1 MQDFTNENLDLSL
14 LPKYET
20 VALNELN
27 KKYWKVILMN
37 IAVFMLIFGL
47 ATYLLFSLLKATSPE
62 PYIFIGGYLLTGILL
77 VVFYAISIRKRGYAI
92 REKDLIYK
100 SGIISITT
108 SVVPFS
114 RIQHITL
121 NEGVFS
127 RMFNLAALHIYTAGG
142 ISGNI
147 VIPGLDI
154 ELARAIK
161 EELSKQVSQQESK
174 DNENLNQN
182 TTAQKPANTLEYK
195 SGTAQEHKPGSTQ
208 ENPAS
213 NELTRDADGN

>member
-1 MQDFTNENLDLSL
+1 MQDFTNENIDLSL

-20 VALNELN
+20 VALNALN

-47 ATYLLFSLLKATSPE
+47 ATYLLFTLLKTVKPE
-62 PYIFIGGYLLTGILL
+62 PYIFIVGYLLVGLLL
-77 VVFYAISIRKRGYAI
+77 VVLYAMSIKKRGFAI

-100 SGIISITT
+100 SGIISIST
-108 SVVPFS
+108 SVIPFS

-154 ELARAIK
+154 ELARTIK
-161 EELSKQVSQQESK
+161 EELTKQVSKQESK
-174 DNENLNQN
+174 EEETQN
-182 TTAQKPANTLEYK
+182 TRENT
-195 SGTAQEHKPGSTQ
+195 
-208 ENPAS
+208 
-213 NELTRDADGN
+213 NELTRDTDGN